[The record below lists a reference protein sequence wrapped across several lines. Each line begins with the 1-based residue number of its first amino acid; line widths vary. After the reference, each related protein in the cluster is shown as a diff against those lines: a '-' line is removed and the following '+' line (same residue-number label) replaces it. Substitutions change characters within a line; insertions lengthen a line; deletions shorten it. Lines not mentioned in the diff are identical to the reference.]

1 MFNFRSRNEPYQVI
15 PSLYDFASASILISS
30 KAGLVQLMAPSLS
43 TSLRTTPCEASG
55 FQHLAAGSAIHLA
68 SGQGKPRS
76 SPTIGLSLRAM
87 AHGVLTW
94 TAEKRVEA
102 NEDSATRGVVRM
114 SANLSSIHR
123 RRN

>member
-1 MFNFRSRNEPYQVI
+1 VI

-43 TSLRTTPCEASG
+43 TSLRTTPCEARG
-55 FQHLAAGSAIHLA
+55 FETSPPDPPYTSPPGKASRAALRPSAF
-68 SGQGKPRS
+68 
-76 SPTIGLSLRAM
+76 SLRAM

-114 SANLSSIHR
+114 SANLSSMHR
-123 RRN
+123 RKN